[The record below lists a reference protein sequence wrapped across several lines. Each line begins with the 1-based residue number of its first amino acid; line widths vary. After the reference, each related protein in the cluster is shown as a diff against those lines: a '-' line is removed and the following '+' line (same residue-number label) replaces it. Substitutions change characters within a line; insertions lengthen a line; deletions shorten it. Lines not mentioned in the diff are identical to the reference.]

1 MLRKLFKY
9 DFKSVNKDL
18 IPLYISCIILSY
30 VVIMC
35 ANNSNDAIVA
45 AKKVCTDLSL
55 VGMFF
60 IIILP
65 FSKVYLKI
73 RNNLFREESYLFLT
87 LPIKRSNLYDSK
99 VLVSILSLV
108 ISWIILGI
116 CFINVFSGKNVF
128 SFVSGLLDNYTG
140 IESNFIFIIT
150 IAVQFSLIFMSLIT
164 GLIFG
169 NKMDKGKDLLSFVF
183 GVLIYLIIR
192 LAIGYFYDLDNNII
206 SIGIVL
212 FADILL
218 YILGRYIYNKGV
230 NVL

>member
-1 MLRKLFKY
+1 MFWKLFKY

-30 VVIMC
+30 VVIFC
-35 ANNSNDAIVA
+35 GNNSNDAIIA

-60 IIILP
+60 IVIIP
-65 FSKVYLKI
+65 FSKVCLKI
-73 RNNLFREESYLFLT
+73 RNNLYREEAYLYLT
-87 LPIKRSNLYDSK
+87 LPIKRGTLYDSK
-99 VLVSILSLV
+99 VLVSILTLI

-116 CFINVFSGKNVF
+116 CFVNVFSGKNVF
-128 SFVSGLLDNYTG
+128 SFVSKLLDNYTG
-140 IESNFIFIIT
+140 IENNIVFILT

-169 NKMDKGKDLLSFVF
+169 NKRDHAKDLFSFIF
-183 GVLIYLIIR
+183 GVLIYIIVRLLI
-192 LAIGYFYDLDNNII
+192 GFFYDLDNNII

-212 FADILL
+212 FADVIL
-218 YILGRYIYNKGV
+218 YILGRYVYSKGV
-230 NVL
+230 NVD